1 MKKPFIFFILLIITA
16 FAKANHIAGGEIS
29 YVYLGQGSSPNLG
42 KYRVTLKLYR
52 DCDADLDPNAA
63 KLYDSEW
70 ITIYPAG
77 SSNPIWNRKVDRSRI
92 DRITLL
98 KPDPCIG
105 NPPNICY
112 EIGYYITDEIELL
125 FSPKGY
131 TIAYQQCCRVK
142 NIFNVLN
149 SENFGGTYTTNIPG
163 TEIVI
168 SGPVNNTP
176 VFKTSDTVIVCANS
190 KFVYD
195 FGAVDADNDILEFKF
210 GEAYLGASRGTTDAV
225 LRPQIASAPPYV
237 SLNYSFGFSSSFP
250 LGSLVTINPTTGLIS
265 GTAPQQG
272 VYVITVEVLEK
283 RNGSIINIHRKDLHL
298 EVANCSVAETKLDP
312 EFITCEGLTLNF
324 KNLTASSLITSYEWD
339 FGSPTN
345 TGNVSTIPEPTFT
358 YSAPGNYPVRLIT
371 NKGQLCSDT
380 AYSIAKV
387 FPGFTS
393 DFTVQQSCLAVPYI
407 FTDISKTVFG
417 TISKWKWDFGNTNAT
432 NDTARTSSASYV
444 YNQKGNYTAS
454 LIVTNS
460 IGCVDTVVKNI
471 VVDDK
476 PFLKVTN
483 DTLICTL
490 DNLQLLAQGTGTFR
504 WSPNTNINNINIANP
519 IVKPTVPTRYTVTL
533 TQAPGCINTASV
545 FVDVKPFVS
554 LDAGRDTTICLGDS
568 IRLNPLSD
576 GLIYKWSPTGTI
588 SNVNIKQPWAR
599 PTTTTR
605 YSVFATIGGCQAND
619 GFVVTT
625 VPYPLAYAGRDTIIC
640 FGDQA
645 QLRATGGEQY
655 LWYPANTLNN
665 NTFQDP
671 IATPYE
677 STIYEVG
684 VYENKG
690 CPKPTYDSVLVSV
703 VPPVKAFAG
712 NDTAVVIGQPM
723 QLLAFGGVQFQWNPS
738 SFLNNPLIFNPIA
751 KLNDDIVYIVK
762 VSTKEGCFAYDT
774 VKVKVYK
781 TPPEIFIP
789 TAFTPNG
796 DGLNDN
802 LIPIPVGIVKIIYFK
817 VYNRYGE
824 MVFTTEEIGKGWNG
838 VYKGRDQGNESF
850 VWHVLGIDYLGKPLF
865 KKGQSTLIR

>member
-1 MKKPFIFFILLIITA
+1 LKKYFIFLFFLVITLPA
-16 FAKANHIAGGEIS
+16 IAKHIAGGEMS
-29 YVYLGQGSSPNLG
+29 YVYLGVGTTPNSG

-52 DCDADLDPNAA
+52 DCDTDGAQLDPT
-63 KLYDSEW
+63 ST
-70 ITIYPAG
+70 ITIYQLG
-77 SSNPIWNRKVDRSRI
+77 SNSFFLNEKAPLEKTETV
-92 DRITLL
+92 LL
-98 KPDPCIG
+98 TRPDPCIS
-105 NPPNICY
+105 NPPRICY
-112 EIGYYITDEIELL
+112 QIGYYGTTVELP
-125 FSPKGY
+125 FISNGY
-131 TIAYQQCCRVK
+131 VVSYQRCCRIDG
-142 NIFNVLN
+142 IFNVVN
-149 SENFGGTYTTNIPG
+149 SQNAGVTYTTNIPG
-163 TEIVI
+163 TKDFAN
-168 SGPVNNTP
+168 GPINSTP
-176 VFKTSDTVIVCANS
+176 VFKASDTALVCANS
-190 KFVYD
+190 PFAYD
-195 FGAVDADNDILEFKF
+195 FGALDSDKDQLEFIF
-210 GEAYLGASRGTTDAV
+210 DEAYLGGSSGTPAPT
-225 LRPQIASAPPYV
+225 QSTTPPY
-237 SLNYSFGFSSSFP
+237 SPLTYNFGFSSSAPF
-250 LGSLVTINPTTGLIS
+250 GQNVVINPQTGMIT
-265 GTAPQQG
+265 GIAPVQG
-272 VYVITVEVLEK
+272 IYVITV
-283 RNGSIINIHRKDLHL
+283 SIVESRSGKVINVHRKDLHIKVTSCSIAAADL
-298 EVANCSVAETKLDP
+298 EPAYV
-312 EFITCEGLTLNF
+312 TCDGLNLNF
-324 KNLTASSLITSYEWD
+324 KNLSNSSLIVSYDWD
-339 FGSPTN
+339 FGEASSIDD
-345 TGNVSTIPEPTFT
+345 VSNSAAPSYT
-358 YSAPGNYPVRLIT
+358 YSVPGNYTVRLIT
-371 NKGQLCSDT
+371 NKGQNCSDT
-380 AYSIAKV
+380 AFTIAKV
-387 FPGFTS
+387 FPGFKP
-393 DFTVQQSCLAVPYI
+393 DFTVQQSCLSVPYI
-407 FTDISKTVFG
+407 FTDLSTTAFG
-417 TISKWKWDFGNTNAT
+417 TINNWKWDFGNTNAT
-432 NDTARTSSASYV
+432 NDTARTSSASYI
-444 YNQKGNYTAS
+444 YGQKGSYTAS

-490 DNLQLLAQGTGTFR
+490 DNLQLLAQGTGTFK
-504 WSPNTNINNINIANP
+504 WSPNTNINNVNIANP
-519 IVKPTVPTRYTVTL
+519 IVRPTVPTRYTVTL

-588 SNVNIKQPWAR
+588 SNVNIKQPWAK
-599 PTTTTR
+599 PTGTTR

-625 VPYPLAYAGRDTIIC
+625 VPYPLAYAGRDTSIC

-671 IATPYE
+671 ISTPYE

-723 QLLAFGGVQFQWNPS
+723 QLLAFGGVQFQWTPS

-751 KLNDDIVYIVK
+751 KLNDDIVYVVK

-802 LIPIPVGIVKIIYFK
+802 LIPIPVGIVKIVYFK